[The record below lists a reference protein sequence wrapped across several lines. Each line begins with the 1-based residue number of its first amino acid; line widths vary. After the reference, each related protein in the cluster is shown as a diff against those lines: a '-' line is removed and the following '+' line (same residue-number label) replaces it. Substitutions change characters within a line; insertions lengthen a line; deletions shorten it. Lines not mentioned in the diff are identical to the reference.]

1 MFEKFNLLLQPLD
14 EIKLNFNEAGL
25 MVMNITIAF
34 IMFGVALG
42 IKREHFV
49 QITKNPKSVMIG
61 LIAQFLLLPAITY
74 LLVILLKF
82 PVSISLGMLL
92 VASCPGGNISNFM
105 TSLAKGNTA
114 LSVTL
119 TAFSDLLSIIMTPLN
134 FVFWSELYISSVP
147 LANPLEI
154 PWQHVFQTII
164 ILMGVPL
171 TAGLWF
177 ARRFP
182 KLTEK
187 IFKPIKWISIIAF
200 LGFIAGA
207 VVANFGH
214 FMGYFL
220 LLLPIVFFHNVI
232 AFGMGNAIAR
242 ASFLPVLDRKTIT
255 IETGIQNSGIALVL
269 IFNKNIF
276 PDGYGGIAFI
286 AATWG
291 IWHIV
296 SGLILSSW
304 WSRRTNGLN
313 QKKEAKLQ

>member
-1 MFEKFNLLLQPLD
+1 MFDKYNALLAPLD

-42 IKREHFV
+42 IKRENFV
-49 QITKNPKSVMIG
+49 QITKNPKSVIIG
-61 LIAQFLLLPAITY
+61 LVAQFLLLPAITY

-92 VASCPGGNISNFM
+92 VASCPGGNVSNFM

-119 TAFSDLLSIIMTPLN
+119 TAFSDLLSILMTPLN
-134 FVFWSELYISSVP
+134 FVFWGELYISTVP
-147 LANPLEI
+147 LANPIEI
-154 PWQHVFQTII
+154 PWEHVFQTII
-164 ILMGVPL
+164 ILMGIPL
-171 TAGLWF
+171 VAGLWF

-187 IFKPIKWISIIAF
+187 IFKPIKWISVIAF
-200 LGFIAGA
+200 LGFITGA
-207 VVANFGH
+207 VMANFTH
-214 FMGYFL
+214 FMNYFL
-220 LLLPIVFFHNVI
+220 LLIPIVLIHNAV
-232 AFGMGNAIAR
+232 AFGIGNSIAR
-242 ASFLPVLDRKTIT
+242 VSYLSVLDRKTIT

-269 IFNKNIF
+269 IFNKHIF

-286 AATWG
+286 AAMWG
-291 IWHIV
+291 IWHIA
-296 SGLILSSW
+296 SGLLLSIW
-304 WSRRTNGLN
+304 WARYT
-313 QKKEAKLQ
+313 KKRELKNAKK

>member
-1 MFEKFNLLLQPLD
+1 MFEKYNSLLLPLD
-14 EIKLNFNEAGL
+14 SIRLNFNEAGL
-25 MVMNITIAF
+25 TAMNITIAF
-34 IMFGVALG
+34 VMFGVALG
-42 IKREHFV
+42 IKREHFL
-49 QITKNPKSVMIG
+49 QISKNPKSVIIG

-92 VASCPGGNISNFM
+92 VASCPGGNVSNFM

-134 FVFWSELYISSVP
+134 FVFWGELYINTLP
-147 LANPLEI
+147 LANPIEI

-164 ILMGVPL
+164 ILMGIPL

-187 IFKPIKWISIIAF
+187 IFKPVKWVSVVAF

-207 VVANFGH
+207 VIANFAH
-214 FMGYFL
+214 FMNYFI
-220 LLLPIVFFHNVI
+220 LLLPIVFFHNII
-232 AFGMGNAIAR
+232 AFGTGNAIAR
-242 ASFLPVLDRKTIT
+242 ASFLSILDRKTIT

-269 IFNKNIF
+269 IFNKHIF

-286 AATWG
+286 AAMWG
-291 IWHIV
+291 IWHIA
-296 SGLILSSW
+296 SGLLLSTW
-304 WSRRTNGLN
+304 WAKRT
-313 QKKEAKLQ
+313 KKQEIKS

>member
-1 MFEKFNLLLQPLD
+1 MFDKYNALLAPLD

-42 IKREHFV
+42 IKRENFV
-49 QITKNPKSVMIG
+49 QITKNPKSVIIG
-61 LIAQFLLLPAITY
+61 LVAQFLLLPAITY

-92 VASCPGGNISNFM
+92 VASCPGGNVSNFM

-119 TAFSDLLSIIMTPLN
+119 TAFSDLLSILMTPLN
-134 FVFWSELYISSVP
+134 FVFWGELYISTVP
-147 LANPLEI
+147 LANPIEI
-154 PWQHVFQTII
+154 PWEHVFQTII
-164 ILMGVPL
+164 ILMGIPL
-171 TAGLWF
+171 VAGLWF

-187 IFKPIKWISIIAF
+187 IFKPIKWISVIAF
-200 LGFIAGA
+200 LGFITGA
-207 VVANFGH
+207 VMANFTH
-214 FMGYFL
+214 FMNYFL
-220 LLLPIVFFHNVI
+220 LLIPIVLIHNAV
-232 AFGMGNAIAR
+232 AFGIGNSIAR
-242 ASFLPVLDRKTIT
+242 VSYLSVLDRKTIT

-269 IFNKNIF
+269 IFNKHIF

-286 AATWG
+286 AAMWG
-291 IWHIV
+291 IWHIA
-296 SGLILSSW
+296 SGLLLSIW
-304 WSRRTNGLN
+304 WAKYT
-313 QKKEAKLQ
+313 KKRELKNAKK

>member
-1 MFEKFNLLLQPLD
+1 MFDKYNALLAPLD

-42 IKREHFV
+42 IKRENFV
-49 QITKNPKSVMIG
+49 QITKNPKSVIIG
-61 LIAQFLLLPAITY
+61 LVAQFLLLPAITY

-92 VASCPGGNISNFM
+92 VASCPGGNVSNFM

-119 TAFSDLLSIIMTPLN
+119 TAFSDLLSILMTPLN
-134 FVFWSELYISSVP
+134 FVFWGELYISTVP
-147 LANPLEI
+147 LAHPIEI
-154 PWQHVFQTII
+154 PWEHVFQTII
-164 ILMGVPL
+164 ILMGIPL
-171 TAGLWF
+171 VAGLWF

-187 IFKPIKWISIIAF
+187 IFKPIKWISVIAF

-207 VVANFGH
+207 VMANFTH
-214 FMGYFL
+214 FMNYFL
-220 LLLPIVFFHNVI
+220 LLIPIVLIHNAI
-232 AFGMGNAIAR
+232 AFGIGNSIAR
-242 ASFLPVLDRKTIT
+242 VSYLSILDRKTIT

-269 IFNKNIF
+269 IFNKHIF

-286 AATWG
+286 AAMWG
-291 IWHIV
+291 IWHIA
-296 SGLILSSW
+296 SGLLLSIW
-304 WSRRTNGLN
+304 WAKYT
-313 QKKEAKLQ
+313 KKRELKTAKE

>member
-1 MFEKFNLLLQPLD
+1 MFDKYNALLAPLD

-42 IKREHFV
+42 IKRENFV
-49 QITKNPKSVMIG
+49 QITKNPKSVIIG
-61 LIAQFLLLPAITY
+61 LVAQFLLLPAITY

-92 VASCPGGNISNFM
+92 VASCPGGNVSNFM

-119 TAFSDLLSIIMTPLN
+119 TAFSDLLSILMTPLN
-134 FVFWSELYISSVP
+134 FVFWGELYISTVP
-147 LANPLEI
+147 LANPIEI
-154 PWQHVFQTII
+154 PWEHVFQTII
-164 ILMGVPL
+164 ILMGIPL
-171 TAGLWF
+171 VAGLWF

-187 IFKPIKWISIIAF
+187 IFKPIKWISVIAF
-200 LGFIAGA
+200 LGFITGA
-207 VVANFGH
+207 VMANFTH
-214 FMGYFL
+214 FMNYFL
-220 LLLPIVFFHNVI
+220 LLIPIVLIHNAV
-232 AFGMGNAIAR
+232 AFGIGNSIAR
-242 ASFLPVLDRKTIT
+242 VSYLSVLDRKTIT

-269 IFNKNIF
+269 IFNKHIF

-286 AATWG
+286 AAMWG
-291 IWHIV
+291 IWHIA
-296 SGLILSSW
+296 SGLLLSIW
-304 WSRRTNGLN
+304 WAKYT
-313 QKKEAKLQ
+313 KKRELKTAKK

>member
-1 MFEKFNLLLQPLD
+1 MFEKYNELLFPLD
-14 EIKLNFNEAGL
+14 AIKLNFNETGL
-25 MVMNITIAF
+25 TVMNITIAF

-42 IKREHFV
+42 IKRENF
-49 QITKNPKSVMIG
+49 ILISKSPKPVIIG

-105 TSLAKGNTA
+105 TSMAKGNVA

-134 FVFWSELYISSVP
+134 FVFWSELYISTVP
-147 LANPLEI
+147 LANPVEI

-164 ILMGVPL
+164 ILMGIPL
-171 TAGLWF
+171 VAGLWF

-182 KLTEK
+182 KITEK
-187 IFKPIKWISIIAF
+187 IFKPIKWASVIAF
-200 LGFIAGA
+200 LGFVTGA
-207 VVANFGH
+207 VIANFGH
-214 FMGYFL
+214 FLNYFF
-220 LLLPIVFFHNVI
+220 LLLPIVLVHNAT
-232 AFGMGNAIAR
+232 AFGIGNGISR
-242 ASFLPVLDRKTIT
+242 VSFLSVLDRKTIT

-269 IFNKNIF
+269 IFNKHIF

-286 AATWG
+286 AAMWG
-291 IWHIV
+291 IWHII
-296 SGLILSSW
+296 SGLLLSTW
-304 WSRRTNGLN
+304 WAKYSKKHALN
-313 QKKEAKLQ
+313 AANK